1 MKKTVCVRKRT
12 RLPPSLSAHR
22 YTYEPWASLGRV
34 SNNCYAYAVHDFEKF
49 RFNKAQPGERVGKN
63 RGMHDYRKCG
73 NLGMRVVADNPK
85 KVYGTKACA
94 TCKPGH
100 YKIMMFVAPSNK
112 FGNSNGDFHF
122 YKQHNEI
129 EYKIK
134 PGDTYKKIAGFFKIP
149 EARIKR
155 AVAKQLESK
164 RLTPG
169 KKIVFKANVWSHK
182 QGWGA
187 GPLLTDASGKA
198 ILNPIKSDKKYS
210 YNYSKYCNSFCVKN
224 RGIDVGVANTN
235 VIKKRL

>member
-1 MKKTVCVRKRT
+1 M
-12 RLPPSLSAHR
+12 RLVESPYAPVFSSH
-22 YTYEPWASLGRV
+22 PWEYGV
-34 SNNCYAYAVHDFEKF
+34 QSNNCYAYAVNDFRNYRIHKSI
-49 RFNKAQPGERVGKN
+49 PGDRSGLSKLPHTYTNCRDLPRRV
-63 RGMHDYRKCG
+63 
-73 NLGMRVVADNPK
+73 LSDNPD
-85 KVYGTKACA
+85 KVYKVPSKKK
-94 TCKPGH
+94 CKKGY
-100 YKIMMFVAPSNK
+100 YKIMMFVAPTNK

-122 YKQHNEI
+122 YKQHNEV

-134 PGDTYKKIAGFFKIP
+134 PGDTYKKIAGFFKVP
-149 EARIKR
+149 ESRIKR

-224 RGIDVGVANTN
+224 RGINVGVANTN